1 MHPNTLSTEPV
12 SRRAG
17 LTSRWKRLWKELFQP
32 LFIAVLFTQLVG
44 TLVGVDGASMMP
56 SFRNGERVVV
66 PKYETWL
73 HKAGIGQ
80 FSRGDVLIFRPPPG
94 AVTSSFL
101 GLWKYRPFL
110 IKRLVGLPGDTVR
123 LDRGEVYVNDR
134 RVRQAFTTDY
144 WTSQGCWDTRSPIA
158 NNAASDAVLL
168 VKNSKSITVP
178 AGQYFLMGD
187 NRTVNGSE
195 DSRLFGTVPL
205 QDVAGRAALV
215 VWPLIRRQDAKYDCG
230 YTGRRPQDS
239 VTYSGRTQLNPRL
252 LQRPSLFPVGP

>member
-1 MHPNTLSTEPV
+1 MRPNTLSAEPAPV
-12 SRRAG
+12 RASF
-17 LTSRWKRLWKELFQP
+17 TSRWKRLWQELFQP
-32 LFIAVLFTQLVG
+32 LFIALLFTQLVA
-44 TLVGVDGASMMP
+44 TLVSVNGASMMP
-56 SFRNGERVVV
+56 ALRSGERVVV

-94 AVTSSFL
+94 AVVSSFL

-123 LDRGEVYVNDR
+123 LDRGEVYVNGR
-134 RVRQAFTTDY
+134 LVSQAFTTDY
-144 WTSQGCWDTRSPIA
+144 WTSQGCWDTDSPVA
-158 NNAASDAVLL
+158 NNAASDAALL
-168 VKNSKSITVP
+168 IKNSKMITVP

-205 QDVAGRAALV
+205 RDVAGRAALV
-215 VWPLIRRQDAKYDCG
+215 VWPPVRRQDAKYDCG

-239 VTYSGRTQLNPRL
+239 VTYRGKTQLNPRVL
-252 LQRPSLFPVGP
+252 RRPSLSPVSP

>member
-1 MHPNTLSTEPV
+1 LLPNTLNAEPAPV
-12 SRRAG
+12 RAG
-17 LTSRWKRLWKELFQP
+17 SAPRWKRLWKELFQP

-56 SFRNGERVVV
+56 SLRNGERVVV

-73 HKAGIGQ
+73 HKADVGQ
-80 FSRGDVLIFRPPPG
+80 FSRGDVLNFRPPPG
-94 AVTSSFL
+94 DVTTSFL
-101 GLWKYRPFL
+101 GLWSYRPFL

-123 LDRGEVYVNDR
+123 LDRGEVYVNN
-134 RVRQAFTTDY
+134 RQITQVFTPDY

-168 VKNSKSITVP
+168 LKNSKSITVP

-205 QDVAGRAALV
+205 RDVAGRAALV
-215 VWPLIRRQDAKYDCG
+215 VWPLVRRQDAKYDCS

-239 VTYSGRTQLNPRL
+239 VRYSGKTQLNLRL
-252 LQRPSLFPVGP
+252 LHRPSLSPVSP

>member
-1 MHPNTLSTEPV
+1 LRPNTFNAEHAPS
-12 SRRAG
+12 RAG
-17 LTSRWKRLWKELFQP
+17 LTSRWKRLWQDFLQP
-32 LFIAVLFTQLVG
+32 VFIAVVFTQLVA

-56 SFRNGERVVV
+56 ALRSGERVVV

-73 HKAGIGQ
+73 HKVGIGQ

-94 AVTSSFL
+94 ALTSSFL

-123 LDRGEVYVNDR
+123 LDRGEVYVNGR
-134 RVRQAFTTDY
+134 PVNQAFTSDY
-144 WTSQGCWDTRSPIA
+144 WTSQGCWDTRSAIA
-158 NNAASDAVLL
+158 NNAASDTALL
-168 VKNSKSITVP
+168 IKSSKTITVP

-205 QDVAGRAALV
+205 RDVAGRAALV
-215 VWPLIRRQDAKYDCG
+215 VWPVVRRQDAKYDCG
-230 YTGRRPQDS
+230 YTGRRPQDR
-239 VTYSGRTQLNPRL
+239 VQYSGRTQLNPRV
-252 LQRPSLFPVGP
+252 LQRPSSFLSRL

>member
-1 MHPNTLSTEPV
+1 MRPDTLSTESAPI
-12 SRRAG
+12 RTRPA
-17 LTSRWKRLWKELFQP
+17 SRWKQIWQDFLRPP
-32 LFIAVLFTQLVG
+32 LIALLFTQLVA

-56 SFRNGERVVV
+56 SLRNGERIVV

-94 AVTSSFL
+94 AVTASFL
-101 GLWKYRPFL
+101 GLWSYRPFL
-110 IKRLVGLPGDTVR
+110 IKRLVGLPGDTIR
-123 LDRGEVYVNDR
+123 LDRGEVYVNGR
-134 RVRQAFTTDY
+134 LVSQAFTSDY

-215 VWPLIRRQDAKYDCG
+215 VWPVVRRQDAKYDCG
-230 YTGRRPQDS
+230 YRGRRPQDS
-239 VTYSGRTQLNPRL
+239 VQYSGKTQLNPRV
-252 LQRPSLFPVGP
+252 LQRPTAFPASP